1 MNPIEDVG
9 PAFEGDAAEDG
20 EHGLENIVESSHS
33 IVGSDPTIQAHKTVQ
48 TLTTQATRLGIEDK
62 FFGDVVVAGSVEDS
76 REELKTNDGVDE
88 DDEKDEESN
97 MEEGDHRLED

>member
-9 PAFEGDAAEDG
+9 PAFKSDAAEDG

-62 FFGDVVVAGSVEDS
+62 FFGDVVVAGSVENS
-76 REELKTNDGVDE
+76 REELKTNDGIDE